1 MGKLFYVGLE
11 VLIIKISVLYIC
23 LLD

>member
-11 VLIIKISVLYIC
+11 VLIIKILVLYIC